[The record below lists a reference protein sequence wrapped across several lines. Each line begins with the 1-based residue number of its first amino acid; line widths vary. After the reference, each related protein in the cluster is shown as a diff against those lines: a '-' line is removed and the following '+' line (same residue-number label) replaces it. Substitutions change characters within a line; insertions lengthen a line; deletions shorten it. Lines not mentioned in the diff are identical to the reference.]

1 MQFAPIGVLVN
12 TIATFTGGIVGT
24 FLGGY
29 IPERV
34 KSSLSLIFGLCSML
48 MGVGMIVK
56 MNSLPPV
63 VLSIILG
70 TAFGELIR
78 FEAFIGACAHAVKG
92 PLDKVLPN
100 KTDIPQ
106 DEFMEKFIA
115 ILILFSASGT
125 GVFGSLQS
133 GMTGDHTILFAKSI
147 LDFFTGAIFATTLGL
162 MVSTIAVPQ
171 FLIMI
176 SLFVGAGYILPM
188 TDAVMLA
195 NFNAVGGAIMLATGL
210 RICGIKVFPIANM
223 LPAMFIIMPITAF
236 WAHIVKLI
244 G

>member
-1 MQFAPIGVLVN
+1 MQFAPIGVIVN
-12 TIATFTGGIVGT
+12 TVATFSGGILGT
-24 FLGGY
+24 VLGGY

-34 KSSLSLIFGLCSML
+34 KTTLSLIFGLCSML
-48 MGVGMIVK
+48 MGIGMIGK

-70 TAFGELIR
+70 TAFGELIK

-92 PLDKVLPN
+92 PLDKILPN
-100 KTDIPQ
+100 KSELPQ
-106 DEFMEKFIA
+106 DVFMEKFIA

-125 GVFGSLQS
+125 GVFGSMQS

-147 LDFFTGAIFATTLGL
+147 LDFFTGAIFATTLGF
-162 MVSTIAVPQ
+162 MVATIALPQ
-171 FLIMI
+171 FIVMI
-176 SLFVGAGYILPM
+176 SLFIGAGYILPL
-188 TDAVMLA
+188 TDAVMIA
-195 NFNAVGGAIMLATGL
+195 NFNAVGGCIMLATGL

-223 LPAMFIIMPITAF
+223 LPAMFIIMPITVF